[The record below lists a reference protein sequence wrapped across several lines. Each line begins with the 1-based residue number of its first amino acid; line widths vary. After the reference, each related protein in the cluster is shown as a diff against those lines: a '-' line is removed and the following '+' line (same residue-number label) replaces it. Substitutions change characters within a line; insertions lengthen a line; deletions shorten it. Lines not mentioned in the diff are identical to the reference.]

1 MNWEKIRQ
9 VALAVTRFVAALVI
23 PIVAAALLKG
33 EPLKGLA
40 KLESLLRL
48 LKTGVPLWVVLLLI
62 IACVWMLPSAI
73 RNALPKQP
81 KLHVSWERISCV
93 WALGRF
99 GTQPMMQI
107 QGDAIVTSSNTQE
120 RVILREGYI
129 VGTKPL
135 MSLGEQLH
143 LMPDEPLA
151 CRLLLFVSPVLRKSN
166 EDLVAELILIDHKN
180 RKHKIGQTTFRSGNP
195 KEKGTATSAD
205 AVT

>member
-1 MNWEKIRQ
+1 MGSSAIDHSVRVDAPICDPQCTTKTAEASRLLGANQLRMGARKIRYT
-9 VALAVTRFVAALVI
+9 ADDADPRRCNRYLI
-23 PIVAAALLKG
+23 KH
-33 EPLKGLA
+33 
-40 KLESLLRL
+40 
-48 LKTGVPLWVVLLLI
+48 TGASDP
-62 IACVWMLPSAI
+62 
-73 RNALPKQP
+73 
-81 KLHVSWERISCV
+81 
-93 WALGRF
+93 
-99 GTQPMMQI
+99 
-107 QGDAIVTSSNTQE
+107 
-120 RVILREGYI
+120 REGYI

-180 RKHKIGQTTFRSGNP
+180 RKYKIGQTTFRSGNP